1 MSERRGVKEAIEALI
16 AAGHSVEPL
25 GDDFAFWIVD
35 GKGLSDGE
43 LLDLASRLGLL
54 SPATYKRR

>member
-1 MSERRGVKEAIEALI
+1 MEAVEALI

-25 GDDFAFWIVD
+25 GDDFAYWIVD

-43 LLDLASRLGLL
+43 LLDLADRLGLL
-54 SPATYKRR
+54 DPATDKLH

>member
-1 MSERRGVKEAIEALI
+1 MEAVEALI

-43 LLDLASRLGLL
+43 LLDLADSLGLM
-54 SPATYKRR
+54 SPTTEKLF